1 MIDVINLKKDFGN
14 HKVLKG
20 ISLKVEKGDIVVII
34 GPSGSGKSTY
44 LTNRIKDSTSAVTVI
59 SRDIIR
65 FSLVSEDEEYFS
77 KEDEVYNLFIKGIAN
92 ALNFNNEVFADATHL
107 NERSRAKTLRALGKH
122 LKDVEVNV
130 IYVRVPI
137 EIAIERNENRIG
149 TRAYVPKSVIRRM
162 YSQTTMPI
170 KEEGFEHIYIV
181 DENGKEK
188 EII

>member
-1 MIDVINLKKDFGN
+1 M
-14 HKVLKG
+14 
-20 ISLKVEKGDIVVII
+20 EKYKLYLLMGC
-34 GPSGSGKSTY
+34 PGSGKSTY
-44 LTNRIKDSTSAVTVI
+44 LNNRIKNGDGVVI

-77 KEDEVYNLFIKGIAN
+77 RENEVYELFVKGIAN
-92 ALNFNNEVFADATHL
+92 ALKFNKEVYADATHL
-107 NERSRAKTLRALGKH
+107 NERSRAKLLRALGKN
-122 LKDVEVNV
+122 LKGVEVNV
-130 IYVRVPI
+130 IYVRVPV
-137 EIAIERNENRIG
+137 EVAIQRNENRIG
-149 TRAYVPKSVIRRM
+149 TRAYVPRSVIRRM

>member
-1 MIDVINLKKDFGN
+1 M
-14 HKVLKG
+14 
-20 ISLKVEKGDIVVII
+20 EKYKLYLLMGC
-34 GPSGSGKSTY
+34 PGSGKSTY
-44 LTNRIKDSTSAVTVI
+44 LNDRIKNGDGVVI

-77 KEDEVYNLFIKGIAN
+77 RENEVYELFVKGIAN
-92 ALNFNNEVFADATHL
+92 ALKFNKEVYADATHL
-107 NERSRAKTLRALGKH
+107 NELSRAKLLRALGKN
-122 LKDVEVNV
+122 LKGVEVNV
-130 IYVRVPI
+130 IYVRVPV
-137 EIAIERNENRIG
+137 EVAIQRNENRIG

>member
-1 MIDVINLKKDFGN
+1 M
-14 HKVLKG
+14 
-20 ISLKVEKGDIVVII
+20 EKYKLYLLMGC
-34 GPSGSGKSTY
+34 PGSGKSTY
-44 LTNRIKDSTSAVTVI
+44 LNDRIKNGNGVVI

-77 KEDEVYNLFIKGIAN
+77 RENEVYELFVKGIAN
-92 ALNFNNEVFADATHL
+92 ALKFNKEVYADATHL
-107 NERSRAKTLRALGKH
+107 NERSRAKLLRALGKN
-122 LKDVEVNV
+122 LKGVEVNV
-130 IYVRVPI
+130 IYVRVPV
-137 EIAIERNENRIG
+137 EVAIQRNENRIG

-170 KEEGFEHIYIV
+170 KEEGFEHIYII